1 MKIAVFLM
9 QHHRKDKRNKHLAY
23 IQTLVD
29 IMVPIVLFLLLLIF
43 LLKIDYILDHKNK
56 AELYLSS
63 FFYIVSPLFIILI
76 IIFSLRKIIANYRKY
91 TYSKMYIWYLR
102 FIYVGSILL
111 FILLSYISNIFL

>member
-9 QHHRKDKRNKHLAY
+9 QHYRKDKRNKHLAY

-29 IMVPIVLFLLLLIF
+29 IMIPIVLFLLLLIF

-63 FFYIVSPLFIILI
+63 FIYIVLPLFIILI
-76 IIFSLRKIIANYRKY
+76 IIFSRRKIIANYRKY
-91 TYSKMYIWYLR
+91 IYI
-102 FIYVGSILL
+102 F
-111 FILLSYISNIFL
+111 

>member
-9 QHHRKDKRNKHLAY
+9 QHYRKDKRNKHLAY

-63 FFYIVSPLFIILI
+63 FIYIVLPLFIILI

-91 TYSKMYIWYLR
+91 IYI
-102 FIYVGSILL
+102 F
-111 FILLSYISNIFL
+111 

>member
-9 QHHRKDKRNKHLAY
+9 QHYRKDKRNKHLAY

-29 IMVPIVLFLLLLIF
+29 IMIPIVLFLLLLIF

-56 AELYLSS
+56 AALYLSS
-63 FFYIVSPLFIILI
+63 FIYIVLPLFIILI

-91 TYSKMYIWYLR
+91 IYI
-102 FIYVGSILL
+102 F
-111 FILLSYISNIFL
+111 